1 VILFKVS
8 LSLGIEIVSSMTRL
22 GANFLSPAV
31 SIGATGLPTE
41 LERYNCNMQREQT
54 LAEATG
60 LGPGVAPF
68 SAANHLAL
76 SPRD

>member
-8 LSLGIEIVSSMTRL
+8 LSLGIELASSMTRL
-22 GANFLSPAV
+22 GPNFLSPAV
-31 SIGATGLPTE
+31 SIDATGLPTE
-41 LERYNCNMQREQT
+41 LQRYDCNTQRGQA
-54 LAEATG
+54 LAGVKG

-68 SAANHLAL
+68 SAANRLAF

>member
-8 LSLGIEIVSSMTRL
+8 LSLGIELASSVTRL

-41 LERYNCNMQREQT
+41 LQRYDCNIQKEQT
-54 LAEATG
+54 LAGAQG
-60 LGPGVAPF
+60 LGPCVAPLVLPT
-68 SAANHLAL
+68 A
-76 SPRD
+76 

>member
-8 LSLGIEIVSSMTRL
+8 LSLGIELASSMTRL

-31 SIGATGLPTE
+31 NVGATRLPTE
-41 LERYNCNMQREQT
+41 LERYNCKMQREQM
-54 LAEATG
+54 LAGVKG

-68 SAANHLAL
+68 SAANRLAL

>member
-8 LSLGIEIVSSMTRL
+8 LSLGIELASSMTRL
-22 GANFLSPAV
+22 AANFLSPAV

-41 LERYNCNMQREQT
+41 LQRYNCNMQREQM
-54 LAEATG
+54 LAGAKG
-60 LGPGVAPF
+60 LWSSRSPI
-68 SAANHLAL
+68 SAANRLAL